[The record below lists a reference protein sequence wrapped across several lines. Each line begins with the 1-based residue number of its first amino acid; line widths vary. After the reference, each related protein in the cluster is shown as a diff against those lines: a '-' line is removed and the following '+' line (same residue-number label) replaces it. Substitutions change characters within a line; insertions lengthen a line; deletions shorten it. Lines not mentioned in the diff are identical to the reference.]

1 MATTDLRVALMGYGL
16 GGRSFHAPFIATT
29 PGMRLATI
37 VTSDADRQRDARTE
51 YPDARVIASA
61 DELFLGDHDH
71 DLIVIST
78 PNKTHVPLAMAA
90 AAHGFAVVVDKPLAI
105 TAAEARNVVDVA
117 RDRGTFLS
125 VYQNRRWDGD
135 FLTVRRLVR
144 EGKLG
149 TVQRFESRFERWR
162 PTPKPGWRERGG
174 RDEGGGLLFDLGSHL
189 IDQALTQFGAV
200 TAVYAEPDRRRAGV
214 EVDDDVFVALTHA
227 SGVRS
232 HLWASSVASQSGPRF
247 RVLGSEAGYTK
258 YGMDVQEEAL
268 RAGVKPNVENW
279 GVEPRE
285 NWGVIGTDEDLSPV
299 PTERGRYPEFYAG
312 VVRSLR
318 DGAPPPVD
326 PADAIATLEIIEE
339 AAKQRAIGAG
349 VTAG

>member
-1 MATTDLRVALMGYGL
+1 MTAGVPAGDVRVALIGYGL

-29 PGMRLATI
+29 PGMKLVAV
-37 VTSDADRQRDARTE
+37 VTGDADRQRDARAD
-51 YPDARVIASA
+51 YPDANVIPSA
-61 DELFLGDHDH
+61 DQLFLGDHEV

-78 PNKTHVPLAMAA
+78 PNKTHAPLAMAA
-90 AAHGFAVVVDKPLAI
+90 AAHGFAVVVDKPLA
-105 TAAEARNVVDVA
+105 TTSEDARNVVDVA

-135 FLTVRRLVR
+135 FRTVGRLVR

-149 TVQRFESRFERWR
+149 TVYRFESRFERWR

-189 IDQALTQFGAV
+189 IDQALTLFGPV
-200 TAVYAEPDRRRAGV
+200 TRVYAEPDRRRPSV
-214 EVDDDVFVALTHA
+214 EVDDDVFISLTHA

-232 HLWASSVASQSGPRF
+232 HLWASAVAAQSGPRF
-247 RVLGSEAGYTK
+247 RVLGSDAGYTK
-258 YGMDVQEEAL
+258 YGMDVQEERL
-268 RAGVKPNVENW
+268 RSGAKPVGDDW
-279 GVEPRE
+279 GVEARE

-299 PTERGRYPEFYAG
+299 PTERGQYGAFYAG

-326 PADAIATLEIIEE
+326 PSDAITTLEIIEQ
-339 AAKQRAIGAG
+339 ASTQRAVG
-349 VTAG
+349 

>member
-1 MATTDLRVALMGYGL
+1 
-16 GGRSFHAPFIATT
+16 
-29 PGMRLATI
+29 
-37 VTSDADRQRDARTE
+37 
-51 YPDARVIASA
+51 
-61 DELFLGDHDH
+61 
-71 DLIVIST
+71 
-78 PNKTHVPLAMAA
+78 
-90 AAHGFAVVVDKPLAI
+90 LAI

-135 FLTVRRLVR
+135 FLTVRWLVR

-149 TVQRFESRFERWR
+149 TIQRFESRFERWR

-200 TAVYAEPDRRRAGV
+200 TSVYAEPDRRRPTV
-214 EVDDDVFVALTHA
+214 EVDDDVFISLTHA

-232 HLWASSVASQSGPRF
+232 HLWASSVAAQSGPRF

-268 RAGVKPNVENW
+268 KSGVKPNVEDW
-279 GVEPRE
+279 GVE
-285 NWGVIGTDEDLSPV
+285 
-299 PTERGRYPEFYAG
+299 
-312 VVRSLR
+312 
-318 DGAPPPVD
+318 
-326 PADAIATLEIIEE
+326 
-339 AAKQRAIGAG
+339 
-349 VTAG
+349 